1 MRACDR
7 FRKSRG
13 RESKYGSRHKTCIQR
28 HLVVVYLEMMYM
40 NGLTKVKGCELKGRT
55 ENEDRLFRIE

>member
-13 RESKYGSRHKTCIQR
+13 RESKYGSCHKTCIQR
-28 HLVVVYLEMMYM
+28 HVVYREMMYM
-40 NGLTKVKGCELKGRT
+40 NGLRQVNGCELKGRT